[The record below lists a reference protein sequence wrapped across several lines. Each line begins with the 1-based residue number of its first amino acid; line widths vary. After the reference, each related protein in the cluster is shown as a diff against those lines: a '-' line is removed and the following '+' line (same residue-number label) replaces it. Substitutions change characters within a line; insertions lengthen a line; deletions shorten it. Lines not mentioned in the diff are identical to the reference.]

1 MDLFVHC
8 AVDNFE
14 ALECSV
20 KEAVAKGLDV
30 TKILDPQQN
39 TLMHACAQQS
49 SLQCMHVVAKFA
61 PALVSLRHATSQ
73 AEPLHLAVAAGNL
86 NAVHCLLRLGANPN
100 SLCPDSVLGQM
111 TPLCGATTKTNIPM
125 VSLLLKAGAKV
136 DTLSLFTAVRCSQ
149 VGIVVMLLDHC
160 AAAGTMGV
168 VRAQLPP
175 PVAAAMSLPPG
186 CTPLLAAVSL
196 GLHELAMVLIRA
208 GSNIEQA
215 DAKGRRPIHVAASR
229 NDVHMIRL
237 LLQSN
242 VQVNATRES
251 DAWNALHFAAESNA
265 FQATTFLLQLGFQA
279 NACAN
284 NLATTLHIACW
295 NNSVSVV
302 QALISA
308 KAALDQPME
317 RGWTPLAIAAKN
329 GSETTVVSLLKAGAA
344 VNPKSAD
351 SPAPLFHALV
361 PNNDSVVRALL
372 RFKADANKANS
383 KGLTPLFMAASRG
396 YLGMLRLLLEHGAR
410 IGQGPGNTKVTPLM
424 QATAFKH
431 PECAQVLLLA
441 KANPSAV
448 SSNNMTPMF
457 LAIKN
462 HNARGLSVL
471 LTFKADPNAELP
483 VPEEQSQ
490 VSGASTGT
498 PPKKSGV
505 LTPLT
510 ACVAHDF
517 AEGCAVLLK
526 AGANANYQQPESGW
540 TALHSAVS
548 RRLKDCCQALAA
560 STELQCRD
568 RSGRTPLDMARAA
581 GVDDIATVLSTP
593 HEAALALSQL
603 MNRLQARSSQQ
614 RTQQP
619 QHQAAAPLGETE
631 IDSKAGKRSMTPSL
645 MPSSTPGAPFGG
657 AGAVPTFQPQAA
669 AQSEGFKITAFAGG
683 RAAGGGGR

>member
-1 MDLFVHC
+1 MHC
-8 AVDNFE
+8 AVDHFE
-14 ALECSV
+14 ALERSI
-20 KEAVAKGLDV
+20 KEVLSKGLDV
-30 TKILDPQQN
+30 SKILDSQQN
-39 TLMHACAQQS
+39 TLMHACAQQG
-49 SLQCMHVVAKFA
+49 SLQCMQVVAKYA
-61 PALVSLRHATSQ
+61 PTLVSLRHATSQ

-86 NAVHCLLRLGANPN
+86 NAAHCLLRMGANPN

-111 TPLCGATTKTNIPM
+111 TPLCGATTKSNVPM
-125 VSLLLKAGAKV
+125 VSLLLKAGATV
-136 DTLSLFTAVRCSQ
+136 DTMSLFTAVRCNQ
-149 VGIVVMLLDHC
+149 VGIVVMLLDYC
-160 AAAGTMGV
+160 AAAGTMGGIV
-168 VRAQLPP
+168 GAQLPP

-186 CTPLLAAVSL
+186 CTPLLAAVAL
-196 GLHELAMVLIRA
+196 GLHELAMIFIRA

-251 DAWNALHFAAESNA
+251 DAWNALHFAAEANA

-329 GSETTVVSLLKAGAA
+329 GSETTVVSLLKSGAA

-372 RFKADANKANS
+372 SFKADANKANS

-410 IGQGPGNTKVTPLM
+410 VGQGPGNTKVTPLM

-441 KANPSAV
+441 KADPSAV
-448 SSNNMTPMF
+448 SSNNMTPVF

-483 VPEEQSQ
+483 VPQEQSQ
-490 VSGASTGT
+490 QASGASAGT
-498 PPKKSGV
+498 PQKKSGV

-581 GVDDIATVLSTP
+581 GADDIATILSTP

-614 RTQQP
+614 QTQQQQP
-619 QHQAAAPLGETE
+619 VAPPPAGPG
-631 IDSKAGKRSMTPSL
+631 IDSMAAKGSMMMPSL
-645 MPSSTPGAPFGG
+645 MPASTPGAPFGG
-657 AGAVPTFQPQAA
+657 ASAVPRFQPQPA
-669 AQSEGFKITAFAGG
+669 AQSEGFKITAFGGGAAASGAGG
-683 RAAGGGGR
+683 R